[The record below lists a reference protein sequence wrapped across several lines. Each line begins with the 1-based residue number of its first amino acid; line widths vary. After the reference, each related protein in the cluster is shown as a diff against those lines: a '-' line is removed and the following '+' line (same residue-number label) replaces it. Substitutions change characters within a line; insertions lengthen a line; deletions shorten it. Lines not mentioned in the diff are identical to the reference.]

1 MFPACKKGMNRDIN
15 DVCVPNRTKVVLLP
29 EDEDE
34 EHLYGKEATVVFE
47 NDLKKLEEMN
57 EAVSKREREE
67 AVKEAKR

>member
-1 MFPACKKGMNRDIN
+1 
-15 DVCVPNRTKVVLLP
+15 
-29 EDEDE
+29 
-34 EHLYGKEATVVFE
+34 LYGKEATVVFE